1 MKILVTGFPGQLAAS
16 FERIEDGSHCFHFAS
31 SSEIDVTDES
41 GVRKAVG
48 VGGFDTIINCAAY
61 TAVDRAEIEAEQAR
75 LVNVVGPRNLA
86 VAAADTGARLVHV
99 STDFVFGGGG
109 ASRPIPVDAMHS
121 PLSVYGRTKSEGEG
135 EVRAVLGDEAMIVRT
150 SWLHSAQ
157 GPRFVT
163 TMLKLMATR
172 DSIGVVADQVGSPT
186 HVDTLSRSILGLLE
200 ADARGT
206 FHVTD
211 AGVAS
216 WYDCAVCINEIASLK
231 GILEK
236 PITVDPITTEDY
248 PTPAARPSYS
258 VLDTTGTA
266 SVLDCSAAHWRATL
280 SASLDAVQRG
290 IATDRGN

>member
-1 MKILVTGFPGQLAAS
+1 MKILVTGYPGQLAAS
-16 FERIEDGSHCFHFAS
+16 FERIEDGSHRFHFAPR
-31 SSEIDVTDES
+31 SEVDVTDES
-41 GVRKAVG
+41 GVRKAVA

-61 TAVDRAEIEAEQAR
+61 TAVDRAESEAEQAH
-75 LVNVVGPRNLA
+75 LVNAVGPRNLA

-135 EVRAVLGDEAMIVRT
+135 EVRAVLGDEAMIIRT

-157 GPRFVT
+157 GPSFVT

-186 HVDTLSRSILGLLE
+186 HVDTLASSIMGLLE
-200 ADARGT
+200 AEARGT

-211 AGVAS
+211 SGVAS
-216 WYDCAVCINEIASLK
+216 WYDFAVCINEIASAK

-236 PITVDPITTEDY
+236 AITVEPITTEDY
-248 PTPAARPSYS
+248 PTPAVRPSYS
-258 VLDTTGTA
+258 VLDTTRTA
-266 SVLDCSAAHWRATL
+266 SVLKKSAPHWRGAL
-280 SASLDAVQRG
+280 SASLDA
-290 IATDRGN
+290 IARAIEID